1 MELLS
6 PAGNMNA
13 LKAAVRCNANAVYLG
28 LNKFN
33 ARKNADNFSNEEF
46 IKAVKYLKQNNVKC
60 YVAVNTLIKNEEFG
74 SAAETAVFCYNN
86 GADGLILQD
95 VGLIE
100 YLHKNY
106 PEIRLHASTQLSVHN
121 ALALPTLY
129 NLGIKRVVLAREL
142 TKEEIKEICAKA
154 KEYKIE
160 TEVFVHGALCMSVSG
175 QCLISASLGG
185 RSANR
190 GLCAGTC
197 RLPFK
202 AKSGNGYDLSLKD
215 LCLIKKLKELK
226 DIGVTSLK
234 IEGRMKN
241 EEYVA
246 ASAYNYSLALKN
258 TEKPE
263 NTVKNEKTEN
273 FDLNLSEKILKNTF
287 SRSGFTQGFFENRIN
302 KDIFGIRSESDKD
315 ATKETLGKIH
325 ELYRREN
332 QHLPLNISILIKK
345 GEFSVKAECMGIKT
359 RVLGNAPK
367 KAQNKPVTEE
377 FLKEKF
383 LKLGNTPFY
392 LNEFK
397 VKTEETESGFFVDD
411 INTVKEQ
418 VIQNILKTAENNLP
432 VPLNFNKTDFEN
444 NFKALKNSLT
454 NLNNNY
460 NNGATQGSLILN
472 FRKSENFNKEILKN
486 KDVLFVAMPLNEIEK
501 TGILKTEETEYI
513 NKLAVA
519 LPRFEPSEQKILN
532 ILKRAKEKNIKN
544 ILATNIAFI
553 DIAFSMGFC
562 VLGDIGLNVFNSFTL
577 NRFLNKLK
585 IVTLS
590 AELSEKEIED
600 IKGND
605 LVSASVFAYGKL
617 PLMLNRCCP
626 LKKGEIKNNCL
637 NCEHKIT
644 DRLGISFPVYCQNG
658 YTEIFNA
665 KTTNIGTVKNKF
677 NMLLFTDET
686 QMEVEKITNEFLNKS
701 FNITNKNTKWLYK
714 NGVI

>member
-1 MELLS
+1 
-6 PAGNMNA
+6 MNA

-60 YVAVNTLIKNEEFG
+60 YVAVNTLIKNEELC

-154 KEYKIE
+154 KEYNIE
-160 TEVFVHGALCMSVSG
+160 TEVFVHGTLCMSVSG

-258 TEKPE
+258 TEKAE
-263 NTVKNEKTEN
+263 NTVKNEKTEK

-302 KDIFGIRSESDKD
+302 KDMFGIRSESDKD

-359 RVLGNAPK
+359 RVFGNAPK

-454 NLNNNY
+454 NLNNKY
-460 NNGATQGSLILN
+460 NNGATQGGLILN

-532 ILKRAKEKNIKN
+532 ILKIAKEKNIKN

-590 AELSEKEIED
+590 AELNEKEIED

-626 LKKGEIKNNCL
+626 LKKGEIKNICL